1 MIAES
6 LRSQI
11 KAFSTDERHE
21 LAGFLAKLG
30 LESNE
35 DYWERVRRRMA
46 DESTEKWVPADPI

>member
-11 KAFSTDERHE
+11 KALSTDERHE
-21 LAGFLAKLG
+21 LAGFLAKLE
-30 LESNE
+30 LESDE

-46 DESTEKWVPADPI
+46 DGAAEKWLPADQI